1 MNVKTYS
8 YARQNLAELMDEAS
22 DSRAPI
28 IVTRQGAK
36 SIVILT
42 LEEYES
48 MEETLHLTRSPKN
61 AARLL
66 ESIAQAKAG
75 KFVRKDP
82 TKRRPKR
89 R

>member
-1 MNVKTYS
+1 MNIKTYS
-8 YARQNLAELMDEAS
+8 YARQNFAELMDEAS

-28 IVTRQGAK
+28 VVTRQGAK

-75 KFVRKDP
+75 NLVSKDP
-82 TKRRPKR
+82 TKRPAKR
-89 R
+89 K

>member
-1 MNVKTYS
+1 MNIKTYS
-8 YARQNLAELMDEAS
+8 YARQNFAELMDEAS

-28 IVTRQGAK
+28 VVTRQGAK

-66 ESIAQAKAG
+66 DSIAQAKAG
-75 KFVRKDP
+75 KLISKDP
-82 TKRRPKR
+82 TKRRAKR
-89 R
+89 K

>member
-8 YARQNLAELMDEAS
+8 YARQNLAELMDEAG

-66 ESIAQAKAG
+66 ESIGQAKAG
-75 KFVRKDP
+75 KLIRKDP
-82 TKRRPKR
+82 TKRRAKAR
-89 R
+89 